1 MENLSHQETDR
12 LRRLQTLTD
21 AALAHLEL
29 DTLLAALLLRVREAL
44 ETDTCAVLLFDERTN
59 ELVARA
65 ALGIEEEVEQG
76 IRIPI
81 GKGFAGRVAAQ
92 KRPVV
97 LDDVDHA
104 EVLNPILRQ
113 KGIKSMLGVPLLVS
127 GHVLGVMHVGT
138 LTPRQFTAEDIDLL
152 QLAGDRAAIAIE
164 HARAFEAER
173 TARRRI
179 EHVQEITDAAL
190 AHLEVEQLLAVL
202 LPRIRDILSADT
214 CAVLLLD
221 ETGTELI
228 ARAAVGIEE
237 EVEQGVR
244 IPMGRGFA
252 GRIAALRRPV
262 ILPDVDHADVM
273 NPLLREKGIKSML
286 GVPLLVGADP
296 IGVLHVGTLVPH
308 EFTEADVELLQLVA
322 DRVALAIERARLH
335 QETVRLDELKA
346 NFVAIASHEL
356 RTPATSVY
364 GVLTTLAEHGDN
376 LSQELRAD
384 LIRTGVE
391 QGERLKRLLE
401 ELLDLSR
408 LDSRGVRVDP
418 KPLVL
423 GSVLS
428 QIVTETIP
436 GGPRIEIDVPDTL
449 AVVADRLIIDRVVS
463 NLLTNAARYGQEP
476 ITLSGSRTDMHVRI
490 AVEDSGPGVA
500 DEVLARLFERFARAD
515 SAVGSGLGLSIARA
529 YARAHGGDL
538 VYEQRDRGARFELI
552 LPQQS

>member
-1 MENLSHQETDR
+1 MQKLSQQEADR
-12 LRRLQTLTD
+12 LLRLQTLTD

-29 DTLLAALLLRVREAL
+29 DTLLEALLVRVREAL
-44 ETDTCAVLLFDERTN
+44 EADTCAVLLFDERTN

-81 GKGFAGRVAAQ
+81 GKGFAGRVAAEKQ
-92 KRPVV
+92 PVV

-104 EVLNPILRQ
+104 DVLNPILRQ

-138 LTPRQFTAEDIDLL
+138 LVHRQFTTDDIDLL

-173 TARRRI
+173 AARKRI

-190 AHLEVEQLLAVL
+190 AHLELEELLGVL
-202 LPRIRDILSADT
+202 LPRIRDILAADT

-221 ETGTELI
+221 ETGKELI

-244 IPMGRGFA
+244 VPVGRGFA
-252 GRIAALRRPV
+252 GRIAAQRRPV

-273 NPLLREKGIKSML
+273 NPILREKGIKSML
-286 GVPLLVGADP
+286 GVPLLIGADP
-296 IGVLHVGTLVPH
+296 IGVLHVGTLVPRD
-308 EFTEADVELLQLVA
+308 FTEADVELLHLVA

-335 QETVRLDELKA
+335 EETVRLDELKA

-364 GVLTTLAEHGDN
+364 GVLVTLAEHGDN
-376 LSQELRAD
+376 LSKELQTE

-408 LDSRGVRVDP
+408 LDSRGVRINP

-423 GSVLS
+423 GGVLS

-436 GGPRIEIDVPDTL
+436 GGPQIEIDVPDSL
-449 AVVADRLIIDRVVS
+449 AVVADRLVIDRVVS
-463 NLLTNAARYGQEP
+463 NLLTNAARYGEEP

-490 AVEDSGPGVA
+490 AVEDSGPGVS
-500 DEVLARLFERFARAD
+500 DEVRPRLFERFARAD
-515 SAVGSGLGLSIARA
+515 SAIGSGLGLSIARA

-538 VYEQRDRGARFELI
+538 VYEQRERGARFELI
-552 LPQQS
+552 LPQQR